1 MRRGLARTLLTAALV
16 LLLAVG
22 GWLAFTF
29 VGRDRGTPVSERPAL
44 WKPPVRPWEPDH
56 CERRPCR
63 PLAALSVGPSDLV
76 LLVDPELDDAVA
88 QWGDCVDQFRSCV
101 DRLQDPTA
109 ASVHACMANATA
121 CPAPCREAFR
131 RPAGD
136 ASDLAGLLAA
146 FSEVYLDL
154 DAPCLPSSP

>member
-1 MRRGLARTLLTAALV
+1 MRRGRARTLLTVAVA
-16 LLLAVG
+16 LLLAAG
-22 GWLAFTF
+22 GWLAFTL
-29 VGRDRGTPVSERPAL
+29 VGRDMGAPAPGKAAL
-44 WKPPVRPWEPDH
+44 WKPPARPWQPDH

-63 PLAALSVGPSDLV
+63 PLAAVPVGPSRLL

-101 DRLQDPTA
+101 DGLQDPTA

-121 CPAPCREAFR
+121 CPAPCREAFQR
-131 RPAGD
+131 RAGD
-136 ASDLAGLLAA
+136 ASDLAGLLTA